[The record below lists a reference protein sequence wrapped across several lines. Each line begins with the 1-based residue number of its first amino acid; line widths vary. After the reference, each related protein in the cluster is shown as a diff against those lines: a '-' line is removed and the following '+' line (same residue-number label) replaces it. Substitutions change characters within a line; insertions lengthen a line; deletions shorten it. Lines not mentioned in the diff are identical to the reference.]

1 LRRIGRAGL
10 LFAESVCGRC
20 EMSQQAVKR
29 TLGNGVTR
37 ERARE
42 IEVEALGRL
51 RRPRRTV
58 LAESA

>member
-1 LRRIGRAGL
+1 
-10 LFAESVCGRC
+10 
-20 EMSQQAVKR
+20 MSQQAVKR

-51 RRPRRTV
+51 RRPPRTV

>member
-1 LRRIGRAGL
+1 
-10 LFAESVCGRC
+10 
-20 EMSQQAVKR
+20 MSQQAVKR